1 MSGGTFDYR
10 QYQLLEIS
18 DDIEAI
24 LAEERK
30 EHSDI
35 ISQEMHNIMIELR
48 DLHNRIHNL
57 DYYLAG
63 DYGEDTYIKKLK
75 GEKNASKTNI

>member
-1 MSGGTFDYR
+1 MSGGTFDYK

-18 DDIEAI
+18 DDIEAT
-24 LAEERK
+24 LAEGRK
-30 EHSDI
+30 SDI